1 MWPALRK
8 CPRGHLYQCN
18 GIYLSSW
25 QTGGY
30 HVIIV
35 ICMFWDNKH
44 LWAFMLDSLESLS
57 MLCAKVLQPCPVP
70 DRLCRQT
77 WKNITRYL
85 TSIARFME
93 KNINVEWEKMR
104 LDFPSET
111 GIKCETGRGIF
122 LFEWSCCQARAEL
135 NQLERLVQSELS
147 IASSLAMSRFVVKTS
162 RWTGGDCW
170 INVLGVEFVPA

>member
-1 MWPALRK
+1 
-8 CPRGHLYQCN
+8 
-18 GIYLSSW
+18 
-25 QTGGY
+25 
-30 HVIIV
+30 
-35 ICMFWDNKH
+35 MFWDNKH

-57 MLCAKVLQPCPVP
+57 MLCAKVPQPCPVP

-77 WKNITRYL
+77 WKNINRYL

-111 GIKCETGRGIF
+111 GIKYETGRGIF

-135 NQLERLVQSELS
+135 NQLKMLVQSELS
-147 IASSLAMSRFVVKTS
+147 IASDECVVISITHS
-162 RWTGGDCW
+162 WQSYTHGGYRLSAHHMG
-170 INVLGVEFVPA
+170 NVTLDRSTAD